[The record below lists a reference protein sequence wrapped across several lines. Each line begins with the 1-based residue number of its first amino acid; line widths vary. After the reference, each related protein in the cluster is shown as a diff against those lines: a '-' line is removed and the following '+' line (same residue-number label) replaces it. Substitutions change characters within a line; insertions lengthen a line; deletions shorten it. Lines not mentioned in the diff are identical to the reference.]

1 MGHQGAEDLSI
12 TEIGNGPD
20 PDQDLDLPPGP
31 GPDLHTPERRMTRD
45 LVVMDMAIG
54 GSDPATN
61 LERESSLKVAAA
73 PLTRSKSRINLNS
86 VFIYLGSAVH
96 HDHEVGLTI
105 VDNFVVIGRFREF
118 ELTKP
123 SNT

>member
-1 MGHQGAEDLSI
+1 MGHQGAEGLNI
-12 TEIGNGPD
+12 VEKGIGPD
-20 PDQDLDLPPGP
+20 PDQDPDLPPGP
-31 GPDLHTPERRMTRD
+31 GPDLRIPERRMTRD
-45 LVVMDMAIG
+45 LDMPTESSG
-54 GSDPATN
+54 PATN
-61 LERESSLKVAAA
+61 LGRESSLKVAAA

>member
-1 MGHQGAEDLSI
+1 MGHQGAEGLNI
-12 TEIGNGPD
+12 VEKGIGPD
-20 PDQDLDLPPGP
+20 PDQDPDLPPGP
-31 GPDLHTPERRMTRD
+31 SPDLRIPGRRMTRD
-45 LVVMDMAIG
+45 LDMPTESSG
-54 GSDPATN
+54 PATN
-61 LERESSLKVAAA
+61 LGRESSLKVAAA